1 MGGSNAEGTRSVP
14 DVKALLQSAK
24 CSLRK
29 QSYRAAWKEIEKVL
43 QIDGGNA
50 EAKTLRTQLERRRR
64 RLRSSRL
71 LLILPFVLAAIVLA
85 PLALLKK
92 SSEAEIVLKVSQVA
106 FTLGEQG
113 TNGLLNSINMAS
125 LRLLNFQTIELG
137 PIALEIAAASGWRRI
152 RPGGQTLITSKGA
165 FTSATLADVT
175 LNELSVRPGARMTL
189 SSVEGE
195 PRTLTVRID
204 GGTTTGKI
212 AVSKRLHLSCD
223 YCEVNNLLAQYD
235 FDSKVLRLTHERQ
248 HEIGFSGRSETMTLT
263 LELAPQAKFA
273 LKNVPVTG
281 VDLTKQGEERS
292 RTSTVID
299 NGGKIIFRE
308 FDKEEVKVEEADF
321 VILDGLKNFHI
332 KTLKFD
338 GGINLVLHGQIG
350 NLTMGSAAFIRDRLP
365 SLLKWLYARETWILY
380 VQALILTGVTVLAIF
395 ERLKILREED

>member
-1 MGGSNAEGTRSVP
+1 MDGSNAEGTQSVP

-24 CSLRK
+24 CSLRR
-29 QSYRAAWKEIEKVL
+29 QAYRTAWKEIEKVL

-50 EAKTLRTQLERRRR
+50 QAKTLQAQLKRRRR

-137 PIALEIAAASGWRRI
+137 PVALEIAAASGWRRI
-152 RPGGQTLITSKGA
+152 RTGGQTLITSKGA
-165 FTSATLADVT
+165 FTSATFADIT
-175 LNELSVRPGARMTL
+175 LNELGVRPGARMTL

-204 GGTTTGKI
+204 GTTTGKI

-223 YCEVNNLLAQYD
+223 YCEVNNLPAQYD

-308 FDKEEVKVEEADF
+308 FDKEEIKVEEADF
-321 VILDGLKNFHI
+321 VIIDGLENFQI

-338 GGINLVLHGQIG
+338 GGINLVLHGQVG
-350 NLTMGSAAFIRDRLP
+350 NLTMGFAAFIRDRLP

-395 ERLKILREED
+395 ERLKILREEE